1 MKINH
6 NCIGICD
13 IGKGFI
19 FIPCKNLKD
28 FFIIIGL
35 INLLEILYFDRTLIQ
50 DDPVAGFSIFWADDG
65 LDTGPLLIT
74 RQCPVESTDT
84 LDTIYKRFLY
94 PEGVRAML
102 EAVGLVATGEAPK
115 IVQTTVGATYDPPM
129 FKEENQVVNFQQSA
143 RSIFNFIRALD
154 SVPGAKAT
162 VQSSDGTRE
171 EVRLFGAS
179 LYYSQLPEGISLSF
193 VDLETEAL
201 VHADG
206 ILIKGTDGHYVNVQR
221 IKKGRKVI
229 DASQWFNVSNQV
241 KVEIDLTPA
250 DLLIKERLRLI
261 WKSILKTDIQDD
273 TDFFASGAGSMDV
286 VRLIEEAKD
295 TFEVHLENEALF
307 MAPEFLEFFHVM
319 LNQSKNGSS
328 VNEIKVEF
336 KGFTLEANKRIIDV
350 PTQLFINGSFKD
362 AENNK
367 VLDIVNPT
375 TDEVIC
381 KVAVASKSDV
391 DHAVQSAHRAFNGP
405 WSKLS
410 ARQRGALMFRL
421 ADLMNQNKEE
431 LATIESV
438 DSGAVFTLA
447 LKTHIGMSI
456 DAWRYFAGWTD
467 KIEGATIPTS
477 AARPNN
483 VLTYTKKEPI
493 GYENSFRFFKNKT

>member
-1 MKINH
+1 
-6 NCIGICD
+6 
-13 IGKGFI
+13 
-19 FIPCKNLKD
+19 
-28 FFIIIGL
+28 
-35 INLLEILYFDRTLIQ
+35 
-50 DDPVAGFSIFWADDG
+50 
-65 LDTGPLLIT
+65 
-74 RQCPVESTDT
+74 
-84 LDTIYKRFLY
+84 
-94 PEGVRAML
+94 ML
-102 EAVGLVATGEAPK
+102 EAVDLVAAGDAPK

-129 FKEENQVVNFQQSA
+129 FKEENQLVNFQQSA

-154 SVPGAKAT
+154 SVPGAKAM
-162 VQSSDGTRE
+162 VLSDDGTAE

-179 LYYSQLPEGISLSF
+179 LFYSQLPDGKQLSF
-193 VDLETEAL
+193 VDLEQKAI

-206 ILIKGTDGHYVNVQR
+206 ILIQGTDGHYVNVQR

-229 DASQWFNVSNQV
+229 DASQWFAVSNQV
-241 KVEIDLTPA
+241 KVEIVLTPA
-250 DLLIKERLRLI
+250 DELTKERLRLI
-261 WKSILKTDIQDD
+261 WKSILKTDVQDD

-307 MAPEFLEFFHVM
+307 MAPEFLEFFHIL
-319 LNQSKNGSS
+319 LNQSRNGSS
-328 VNEIKVEF
+328 VDEIKVDF
-336 KGFTLEANKRIIDV
+336 KGFTLEANKRRIEV
-350 PTQLFINGSFKD
+350 PTQLFINGRFED

-375 TDEVIC
+375 TDEVLC

-391 DHAVQSAHRAFNGP
+391 DSAVQAAHRAFNGP

-410 ARQRGALMFRL
+410 ARQRGALLFRL
-421 ADLMNQNKEE
+421 ADLMEQHKEE

-456 DAWRYFAGWTD
+456 EAWRYFAGWTD
-467 KIEGATIPTS
+467 KIEGSTIPTS

-483 VLTYTKKEPI
+483 VLTYTKREPI
-493 GYENSFRFFKNKT
+493 G